1 LACQPQ
7 HIGILNSD
15 AGSRNPFPARKLLSI
30 HYRTSALIVRIP
42 SRFKQI
48 AEAEAYEDVF
58 LAVVDPIRGSAS
70 AAITFEST
78 HCVSLE
84 IHRLEVV
91 PIQFC
96 LFAWLQNNS
105 LDLIES
111 VTWSLRRSIV
121 ELGRDRALSC
131 AGRSLNTRPL
141 KVGLSSAWS
150 CGDRR
155 SGWSRFW
162 RDRATLGPWRC
173 RWF

>member
-1 LACQPQ
+1 VPASAYRYFGLQRREPKSVP
-7 HIGILNSD
+7 GPD
-15 AGSRNPFPARKLLSI
+15 TTVNPLSHFGAI
-30 HYRTSALIVRIP
+30 ARIP

-48 AEAEAYEDVF
+48 ADAEAHEAVF
-58 LAVVDPIRGSAS
+58 LAVVDPSRGSAS

-84 IHRLEVV
+84 IHWLEAV

-121 ELGRDRALSC
+121 ELGRARALSC
-131 AGRSLNTRPL
+131 AGRSLNTRLL
-141 KVGLSSAWS
+141 KVGLSSGLVLR
-150 CGDRR
+150 CRR
-155 SGWSRFW
+155 SGWSRYW